1 MLDTEPRY
9 IKKVVINTKKGG
21 KFELSPDALSW
32 LKSKA
37 PSVDPIRWETVDS
50 YRTHPLL
57 IECVLALG
65 SKASTKNSN
74 ISCIDIKKG
83 IRYLIQRDNGAESVL
98 FPNELV
104 WYRMW
109 AW

>member
-1 MLDTEPRY
+1 MSEEPMY

-21 KFELSPDALSW
+21 RFELSQQAMAW
-32 LKSKA
+32 LAQKA
-37 PSVDPIRWETVDS
+37 PNVDPTRWMSRNE

-65 SKASTKNSN
+65 KKASTANSV
-74 ISCIDIKKG
+74 ISCVDIKKG
-83 IRYLIQRDNGAESVL
+83 IRFLIQENNGAEFVL
-98 FPNELV
+98 FPNEIK
-104 WYRMW
+104 WQRMW